1 MRILFICN
9 QNKHRSKTAEEL
21 LRSIHQTRSAG
32 LYNDHPV
39 TQAQLDWADIIIVME
54 QAQRTELIRRYA
66 HITLHKRILCLD
78 IPDIYNYNQPE
89 LKRLIQQKCSA
100 LLQPLLKL

>member
-21 LRSIHQTRSAG
+21 LSSIHQTRSAG

-39 TQAQLDWADIIIVME
+39 TQTQLDWADTIIVME
-54 QAQRTELIRRYA
+54 QAQRTELIKRYA

-78 IPDIYNYNQPE
+78 ILDIYNYDQPE
-89 LKRLIQQKCSA
+89 LKQLIQQKCSA